1 MRRARTQLPVA
12 HSDPAA
18 GSALEAQRG
27 RRRPCV
33 LRWLA
38 LGFAVLGI
46 ALAAGLLW
54 WVSTGRPTRSGTVV
68 VPALVAAVE
77 IHFDDAA
84 VPHVWASDELDLA
97 RAIGYLHASERLTQM
112 ELGRRY
118 ARGTLA
124 EVLGGELEAVDRRS
138 RELRFAESALRN
150 VARLGER
157 SRLWLD
163 AYAEGVNSRID
174 EGKRPPLLVLLGVR
188 PEPWTPADSLG
199 FAALMAFELA
209 SGLDQEFHRLAL
221 HRQLGSRLADL
232 AGWDGL
238 DTGWDGAPFA
248 DGFPGSDAAQNGT
261 PEPRTG
267 GQSNNWAVA
276 PSHSSSGHAL
286 LAGDPHLALGLP
298 PRWYQVRL
306 SAPGYDVQGF
316 TLPGIPLVIVGQ
328 SPLRAWSV
336 TTTGLDAEDSFVED
350 YDPATG
356 TVLRGDRRVP
366 VERRLETIERRG
378 AEPVQ
383 LDLLGTD
390 IGPLLP
396 PDGARGLPWRSLA
409 WSLYEPGDP
418 LAVFFALAGAR
429 DLDEVFAAAEG
440 YVAPAQNL
448 AIAESSGAI
457 AYTVIGRRP
466 DRGLGDGRL
475 PSPAWDSRFHWRGLR
490 PAAENPRVVRPGDGV
505 LATANADVRPPEYT
519 AAAGAPFTADFA
531 HPSRRDRILEV
542 LRGRSDWDVA
552 SMAQLQLDRRSPYA
566 LDLVRAI
573 GTGFDGSEDEADR
586 EGARKAV
593 ELFAGW
599 DGRVEGTGAA
609 LLFQVSVATLVA
621 QAREALM
628 GDAPSSFGMVRDA
641 LPRLVARDSGWF
653 GEERDR
659 RVARALARAW
669 AQCSILGG
677 PDPSA
682 WRLEDHQTLELQH
695 GLSEVPVLG
704 TLLARGPFG
713 LGGHDSTV
721 NVAWT
726 RGRGEGLAVVGG
738 ASLRFVADAADP
750 ERSMAIL
757 PGGQSGHPFDDHYDD
772 QVADW
777 LEGRMRPMAFGREA
791 VLRRSQSR
799 LELVP
804 AQP

>member
-1 MRRARTQLPVA
+1 M
-12 HSDPAA
+12 A
-18 GSALEAQRG
+18 GGVSVAQRG
-27 RRRPCV
+27 KRLPRV

-38 LGFAVLGI
+38 LGLAVLCVG
-46 ALAAGLLW
+46 LAAGLLW

-68 VPALVAAVE
+68 VPGLVAAVE

-84 VPHVWASDELDLA
+84 VPHVWATDERDLA
-97 RAIGYLHASERLTQM
+97 RSMGYLHASERLTQM

-124 EVLGGELEAVDRRS
+124 EVLGAELEGVDRRS

-221 HRQLGSRLADL
+221 HRQLGPRLADL

-238 DTGWDGAPFA
+238 DTGREGVPFA
-248 DGFPGSDAAQNGT
+248 DGFPGDAGRRDGT
-261 PEPRTG
+261 PEPRAG
-267 GQSNNWAVA
+267 GQSNNWAVG
-276 PSHSSSGHAL
+276 PERSTSGHAL

-350 YDPATG
+350 YDPTTG
-356 TVLRGDRRVP
+356 TVLRGEQRVP

-378 AEPVQ
+378 ADPVQ
-383 LDLLGTD
+383 LDLLRTD

-396 PDGARGLPWRSLA
+396 PDEARGLPWRSLA
-409 WSLYEPGDP
+409 WSLYESGDP

-429 DLDEVFAAAEG
+429 DLEEVFAAAEG

-448 AIAESSGAI
+448 TIAEASGAI

-475 PSPAWDSRFHWRGLR
+475 PAPAWDKRFHWRGLR
-490 PAAENPRVVRPGDGV
+490 PAAENPRVVQPADGV
-505 LATANADVRPPEYT
+505 LATANADVRPPGYV

-531 HPSRRDRILEV
+531 HPSRRDRILDA
-542 LRGRSDWDVA
+542 LRARSDWDVA

-566 LDLVRAI
+566 LELVRAI
-573 GTGFDGSEDEADR
+573 GTEFDGSEDEADR

-593 ELFAGW
+593 ELLSSW

-609 LLFQVSVATLVA
+609 LLFQVSVAALVS
-621 QAREALM
+621 QTQEALL
-628 GDAPSSFGMVRDA
+628 GEGPSSFGMLRDA
-641 LPRLVARDSGWF
+641 LPRLVARDAGWL
-653 GEERDR
+653 GDGRDR
-659 RVARALARAW
+659 RVAHALARAW
-669 AQCSILGG
+669 ARCVVLGG
-677 PDPSA
+677 PDPST
-682 WRLEDHQTLELQH
+682 WRLEDHQSLELEH
-695 GLSEVPVLG
+695 GLSALPILG
-704 TLLARGPFG
+704 PLLARGPFG

-750 ERSMAIL
+750 DRSVAIL

-772 QVADW
+772 QVTDW

-791 VLRRSQSR
+791 VLQRSASR
-799 LELVP
+799 LDLVP
-804 AQP
+804 ARP